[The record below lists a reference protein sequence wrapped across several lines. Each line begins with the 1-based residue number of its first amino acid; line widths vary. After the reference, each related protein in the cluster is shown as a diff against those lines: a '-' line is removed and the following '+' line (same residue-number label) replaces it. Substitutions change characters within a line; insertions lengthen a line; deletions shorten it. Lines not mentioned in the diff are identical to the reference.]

1 MAVVVVVEST
11 AETGAVAAALCS
23 VAQMEVV
30 VAVGHPSQNCMG
42 DMTKTDAVAAP
53 MVGNVAVVDDAAVV
67 PSYLG
72 TPCCRC
78 CCYP

>member
-1 MAVVVVVEST
+1 MAVVVVEST
-11 AETGAVAAALCS
+11 AETGAAAAAALCS

-30 VAVGHPSQNCMG
+30 VVVGHPSQNCMG
-42 DMTKTDAVAAP
+42 YMTKTDAVAAQ
-53 MVGNVAVVDDAAVV
+53 MVGNVAVVDGAAVV

-72 TPCCRC
+72 IPYCRC